1 MAATQY
7 PLFCSPV
14 PSLGMWYLLMS
25 HFPECVKERIFPC
38 LQQRCSEF
46 FIFFFAEQHGVAFY
60 CLLVGL
66 ALYMKRSKNGLVL
79 NTNEKSS

>member
-14 PSLGMWYLLMS
+14 PSLGYLLMS

-46 FIFFFAEQHGVAFY
+46 FFFFAEQHGVAFY

-66 ALYMKRSKNGLVL
+66 ALDMKRSKNGLVL